1 MDNTQNELRSLQSFF
16 TEDIRLI
23 YTIKNVLG
31 KEINLVGQVNNVFN
45 KLYAPNGY
53 TYAYIQNNVLYTDNS
68 YFPMAGTN
76 FIFAVNIQ
84 F

>member
-1 MDNTQNELRSLQSFF
+1 
-16 TEDIRLI
+16 LI
-23 YTIKNVLG
+23 
-31 KEINLVGQVNNVFN
+31 GQVNNVFN

-76 FIFAVNIQ
+76 FIFVVNIKL
-84 F
+84 